1 MFRAAAVAFVLL
13 LVGAQPAVAVAGA
26 PAVDGPVADA
36 SAADTASATLATDTA
51 LSLTPDQPGSVGVVQ
66 TFDTPEALTELR
78 VTLDARSTVT
88 AAEGFSNAGGDTWE
102 WDGETAEP
110 RLRYDL
116 VVNRTTDREGPIAGS
131 GSYLY
136 ADVGEWALIQQ
147 PNTGLEW
154 RTTASINLNRTTRVD
169 GAGAVGSAT
178 AFLGPHEEYTREV
191 AGQEIRL
198 IVPAA
203 ADLADPPEAILDGL
217 GNASRELNV
226 GDRDAMVFA
235 VAAPTD
241 NVGWAVQGVQVG
253 DTDFWARA
261 NRPIDS
267 AGSTWLHEYVHTR
280 QSFETTE
287 SGQWIT
293 EATATWYAALLSHQ
307 QEGVGFPG
315 LSEYLERG
323 TRSPQAESVLA
334 EPSDW
339 ANNAHYWKGALV
351 SGELDRRLRLAT
363 DGGATLQRVL
373 AALNDHSSVS
383 NEDILAAIAEAGTA
397 SQRDAAERLTTTS
410 DAPAVWD
417 SEAHRDAFGGDAA
430 LLRVGFDSARDLRA
444 TGPYRNA
451 TTVAPVTLA
460 AGERLSVR
468 TAVENLGGATGEYT
482 VTLRVDDAVVATTNG
497 TLAPDGRTSASLA
510 HRFAEPGRYTVSIA
524 GERFTVRV
532 RQPATP
538 SVTDL
543 SVEPTTVERGDEVTV
558 TATVTNDDSVPGNT
572 TVAFTRG
579 SETVATRTVAV
590 GPNDR
595 ETVSATVELTESG
608 QQRVGANGE
617 AVAVLVESPS
627 RTSVPGFGAPAAVGA
642 IASLLAVQ
650 RLRSSR

>member
-36 SAADTASATLATDTA
+36 SAADTASATIAIDIA
-51 LSLTPDQPGSVGVVQ
+51 LSLTPEQPGSVGVVQ

-78 VTLDARSTVT
+78 VTLDSRSTVT
-88 AAEGFSNAGGDTWE
+88 AAEGFSKAGGDTWE

-116 VVNRTTDREGPIAGS
+116 AVNRTTDREGPMAGS

-154 RTTASINLNRTTRVD
+154 RTTASISLDRTTRVD
-169 GAGAVGSAT
+169 GEGAVGGAT
-178 AFLGPHEEYTREV
+178 AFLGPHEVYTRTV
-191 AGQEIRL
+191 AKQEIRL

-203 ADLADPPEAILDGL
+203 ADLADPPGEILDGL

-226 GDRDAMVFA
+226 GDRDRTVFA
-235 VAAPTD
+235 VAAPTGQVD
-241 NVGWAVQGVQVG
+241 WAVQGVQVG

-261 NRPIDS
+261 NRAIDS

-280 QSFETTE
+280 QSFRTSE

-307 QEGVGFPG
+307 QEGAEFDA
-315 LSEYLERG
+315 LAEYLKRG

-363 DGGATLQRVL
+363 DGGATLQQVL
-373 AALNDHSSVS
+373 ASLNDHSVVS
-383 NEDILAAIAEAGTA
+383 NADILAAVADAGTPA
-397 SQRDAAERLTTTS
+397 TRDATERLTTTS
-410 DAPAVWD
+410 DAPNVWGR
-417 SEAHRDAFGGDAA
+417 EAHRDAFGGDAA
-430 LLRVGFDSARDLRA
+430 MLRVGFDPATDLRA
-444 TGPYRNA
+444 TGPYRNV
-451 TTVAPVTLA
+451 TTAAPVSLA

-468 TAVENLGGATGEYT
+468 TDVENLGGATGEYR
-482 VTLRVDDAVVATTNG
+482 VTLRVDDDAVASAEG
-497 TLAPDGRTSASLA
+497 ALAPDGRTTVALT
-510 HRFAEPGRYTVSIA
+510 HRFTEPGRYTVSVA
-524 GERFTVRV
+524 GERFTVHV

-538 SVTDL
+538 RVTDL
-543 SVEPTTVERGDEVTV
+543 SVEPTTVDSGDEVTV
-558 TATVTNDDSVPGNT
+558 SATVTNDESVPGNT
-572 TVAFTRG
+572 TVAFTRDG
-579 SETVATRTVAV
+579 ETVTTRSGAV
-590 GPNDR
+590 GPEES
-595 ETVSATVELTESG
+595 ETGSATIELDEPG
-608 QQRVGANGE
+608 QRRVGADGRE
-617 AVAVLVESPS
+617 VAVLVESKS
-627 RTSVPGFGAPAAVGA
+627 STRAPGFGAPAAIAALGGA
-642 IASLLAVQ
+642 LALR

>member
-1 MFRAAAVAFVLL
+1 
-13 LVGAQPAVAVAGA
+13 
-26 PAVDGPVADA
+26 
-36 SAADTASATLATDTA
+36 
-51 LSLTPDQPGSVGVVQ
+51 
-66 TFDTPEALTELR
+66 
-78 VTLDARSTVT
+78 
-88 AAEGFSNAGGDTWE
+88 
-102 WDGETAEP
+102 
-110 RLRYDL
+110 
-116 VVNRTTDREGPIAGS
+116 
-131 GSYLY
+131 
-136 ADVGEWALIQQ
+136 
-147 PNTGLEW
+147 
-154 RTTASINLNRTTRVD
+154 
-169 GAGAVGSAT
+169 
-178 AFLGPHEEYTREV
+178 
-191 AGQEIRL
+191 
-198 IVPAA
+198 
-203 ADLADPPEAILDGL
+203 
-217 GNASRELNV
+217 
-226 GDRDAMVFA
+226 MVFA

-241 NVGWAVQGVQVG
+241 KVGWAVQGVQVG

-280 QSFETTE
+280 QSFQTTE

-373 AALNDHSSVS
+373 AALNDHGSVS
-383 NEDILAAIAEAGTA
+383 NEDILAAVAEAGTA
-397 SQRDAAERLTTTS
+397 AERDAAERLTTTS

-430 LLRVGFDSARDLRA
+430 LLRVGFDPATDLRA

-451 TTVAPVTLA
+451 TTAAPVTLA

-482 VTLRVDDAVVATTNG
+482 VTLRVGDAVVATTNG
-497 TLAPDGRTSASLA
+497 TLAPDGRTNASLA

-543 SVEPTTVERGDEVTV
+543 SVEPTTVARGDEVTV

-579 SETVATRTVAV
+579 GETVATRTVAV

-595 ETVSATVELTESG
+595 ETVSATVELTEPG

-617 AVAVLVESPS
+617 SLAVSVESTS
-627 RTSVPGFGAPAAVGA
+627 RTSVPGFGVPAAVGA
-642 IASLLAVQ
+642 IAGVLAVG
-650 RLRSSR
+650 RLRSGR